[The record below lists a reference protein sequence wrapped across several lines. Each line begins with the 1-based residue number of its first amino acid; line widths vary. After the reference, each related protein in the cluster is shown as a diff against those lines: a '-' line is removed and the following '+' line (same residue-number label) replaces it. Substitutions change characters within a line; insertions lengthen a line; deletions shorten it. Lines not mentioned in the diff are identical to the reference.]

1 MCFVTLFPVC
11 CKIYWGRIWVV
22 YSSRLYIYGSYIPF
36 NIHVSIPA
44 LNTPTKSRFLRI
56 FDHQKSLQGL
66 TSDSSTPMF
75 SLEPTPFCSRRTW
88 MKRRVF
94 GKNFEVKMKVTKR
107 SLKKKSI
114 NWCGISW
121 VGWELAAL
129 PSWMFSSPRGDQN
142 CSVKYGN
149 LLPSQGDADFPCR
162 VDLP

>member
-1 MCFVTLFPVC
+1 M
-11 CKIYWGRIWVV
+11 V

-107 SLKKKSI
+107 SLKKKKVLIGVAFLGWVENSLPFPLG
-114 NWCGISW
+114 CSHHPEGIRT
-121 VGWELAAL
+121 V
-129 PSWMFSSPRGDQN
+129 
-142 CSVKYGN
+142 
-149 LLPSQGDADFPCR
+149 LLNMEIYYLHKVMLTFPAG
-162 VDLP
+162 